1 MNVQIRKKEMVL
13 FHDILNLV
21 KVRIGKCALLNKE
34 FKNIVLVFT
43 MGDAFGL

>member
-1 MNVQIRKKEMVL
+1 MNAEITKKEMAL
-13 FHDILNLV
+13 FRDILNLV

-43 MGDAFGL
+43 MGDVFNL

>member
-1 MNVQIRKKEMVL
+1 MNAKIPKTEMAL

-21 KVRIGKCALLNKE
+21 KMRIGKCALLNKE

-43 MGDAFGL
+43 MGDMFGL